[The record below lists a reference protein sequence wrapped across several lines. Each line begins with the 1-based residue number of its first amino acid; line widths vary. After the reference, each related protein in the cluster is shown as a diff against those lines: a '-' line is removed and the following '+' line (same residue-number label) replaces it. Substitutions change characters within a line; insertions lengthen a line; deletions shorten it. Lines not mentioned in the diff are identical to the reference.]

1 MKKLIAIAALASA
14 AVAAPAYAGTLT
26 GEVRFGGVAANQAD
40 STEYRVEY
48 WNSIGAVNVG
58 AELQSRQ
65 GENAGTLGSKV
76 SLKAGPALPSVAG
89 LNIAAYG
96 EVGKNLAAGNN
107 FEFWGAAV
115 KARKDLIGPLSLN
128 AGYRH
133 RQGFNG
139 GDINEE
145 RVHAGLGY
153 AVTDKLAVGATYYR
167 TSGTTRSDQI
177 GVSVTHKF

>member
-14 AVAAPAYAGTLT
+14 AVAAPAYAGTLI
-26 GEVRFGGVAANQAD
+26 GEVRFGGVAANQSD

-48 WNSIGAVNVG
+48 WDRVGAVNVG
-58 AELQSRQ
+58 AELQTKQAES
-65 GENAGTLGSKV
+65 AGALGSKV
-76 SLKAGPALPSVAG
+76 SLKAGPALPEIAG
-89 LNIAAYG
+89 LKINAYG
-96 EVGKNLAAGNN
+96 EVGKNLSGGDN
-107 FEFWGAAV
+107 FEFWGAAL
-115 KARKDLIGPLSLN
+115 KASKDLVGPLSVN

-145 RVHAGLGY
+145 RLNAGLAY
-153 AVTDKLAVGATYYR
+153 AVTDKFGVGVSYYR

-177 GVSVTHKF
+177 GVSVSRKF